1 MLADFRKHRFLLSPS
16 PAIPTQC
23 GGVHK
28 MKTTTQ
34 PVPLQGDLLIAII
47 PRAMPWARSYW
58 AFSPYLN
65 HMRKFCKMIY
75 TKQKAMPANSCKH
88 RFYFYNLFPKILLPE
103 ILFPEIL
110 FPKILLPESLPEGK
124 DFFYPKL
131 SYMMLSGSTPRESR

>member
-1 MLADFRKHRFLLSPS
+1 MKGLF
-16 PAIPTQC
+16 QC
-23 GGVHK
+23 
-28 MKTTTQ
+28 
-34 PVPLQGDLLIAII
+34 P
-47 PRAMPWARSYW
+47 PWARSYW

-88 RFYFYNLFPKILLPE
+88 RFYFYNLFPKILLQE
-103 ILFPEIL
+103 ILF
-110 FPKILLPESLPEGK
+110 PESLPEGK

>member
-1 MLADFRKHRFLLSPS
+1 MLADFCKHRFLLSLS
-16 PAIPTQC
+16 PAIPTPC

-28 MKTTTQ
+28 MKVTTQ

-103 ILFPEIL
+103 IL
-110 FPKILLPESLPEGK
+110 LPEGK